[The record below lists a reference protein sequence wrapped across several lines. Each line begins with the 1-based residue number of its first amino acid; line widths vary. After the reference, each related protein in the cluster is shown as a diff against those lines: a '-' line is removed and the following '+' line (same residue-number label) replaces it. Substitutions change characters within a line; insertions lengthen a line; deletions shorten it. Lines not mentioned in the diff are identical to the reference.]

1 MCSSQTG
8 GELSE
13 KALEAVD
20 EVLASNMAGT
30 TTFSAHDIINGAKSK
45 IAMFRGDICTLKVD
59 GIVNA
64 ANQAGLGCFVPHH
77 VCIDNI
83 IHRRAGP
90 RLRKDCAV
98 KMKRRKRP
106 LYAGTTPIVTDAY
119 ALPCK
124 KVVHVTGPQV
134 HRGSVPTA
142 LQREQL
148 KQCYQKTLDACRENS
163 IRSIAFPCISTG
175 LFGFPQDDACKI
187 AVAAVREWLSASEA
201 HSGALDA
208 VIFDVFTDR
217 DERLYASALADGAT
231 CPIPPQI
238 ATAAKFISDADA
250 VPGLW
255 PVQVYR

>member
-1 MCSSQTG
+1 MILASSANDIIGSRSSGEGTVLG
-8 GELSE
+8 RCAHRKRGELSE

-98 KMKRRKRP
+98 NEKTKASP
-106 LYAGTTPIVTDAY
+106 LCGYHSHSNGCIRAPLQESRARDGPASPPGQCPNSIAKGAAQAV
-119 ALPCK
+119 LP
-124 KVVHVTGPQV
+124 
-134 HRGSVPTA
+134 
-142 LQREQL
+142 
-148 KQCYQKTLDACRENS
+148 KTLDACRENS

-175 LFGFPQDDACKI
+175 LFGFRKMMRARLQLL
-187 AVAAVREWLSASEA
+187 LSESA
-201 HSGALDA
+201 
-208 VIFDVFTDR
+208 
-217 DERLYASALADGAT
+217 ER
-231 CPIPPQI
+231 I
-238 ATAAKFISDADA
+238 
-250 VPGLW
+250 
-255 PVQVYR
+255 